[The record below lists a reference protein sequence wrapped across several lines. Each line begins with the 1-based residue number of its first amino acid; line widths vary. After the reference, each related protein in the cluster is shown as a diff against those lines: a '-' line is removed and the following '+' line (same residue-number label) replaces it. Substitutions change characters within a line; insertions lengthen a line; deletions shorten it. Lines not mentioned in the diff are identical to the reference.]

1 MNNGSMDRII
11 SELISTKKL
20 VIPSKTTEKVTP
32 LRRFDFTLRHL
43 LLSINNLQKKTINII
58 SRHSNTESG
67 EQMDL
72 TTFRSIDPVYYVVT
86 AGFLGLI
93 FVVFLIRYVLK
104 QDEGSTQI
112 KEISGAIKEGGL
124 AFLHREYKILGVFV
138 IVVAAVLWIAL
149 GWRQSFSFIF
159 GALCSMSAGY
169 IGMNMAIRSNGRTAN
184 AARKSL
190 NEGLTISFRGGT
202 VMGIVVVS
210 IGVLGLSLLYFMFHT
225 STDFIYIIP
234 SYGFG
239 ASSVALFA
247 RVGGGIYTKGADAAA
262 DLVGKVEKGIPED
275 DPRNAA
281 VIADLVGDNV
291 GDVAG
296 MGADLFESYVDS
308 IIATMTLGMIA
319 VTFGYAANNP
329 TAWHLPMMVAA
340 GGVIA
345 SILGVFLVRV
355 GEKPEMKALLISLRR
370 GAFSAAILTAIFSF
384 FAVYYL
390 HADIGIF
397 YAILAGLIA
406 GILIGE
412 STNYFTS
419 YAYKPT
425 KKISEAAKTGAGT
438 NIIRGFSNG
447 LLSTALPLIIVAFA
461 ILVAY
466 RFASYYGIAISGIG
480 MLSTLGISLATD
492 AYGPVADNAGGIVEM
507 TGLGENIRKRTDA
520 LDSLGNTTAATGKGF
535 AIGSAALTALALM
548 LSYAFMAEIV
558 YIEGGKF
565 VFTDELM
572 SSFLSPSVMAGMFI
586 GIMLPAIFCALTLS
600 AAGKNAFVI
609 IEEVRRQFREIPGI
623 MEGKTK
629 PEYGKCVD
637 ISTKGALKM
646 MIVPSLMAIAAPLL
660 VGFILGKYALGGFL
674 IGAVGCGFMLAIT
687 MANAGGSWDNAKKW
701 IETGNFDGK
710 GSDAHKASVI
720 GDTVGDPMKD
730 TAGPSLNIMIKL
742 MSVISLVFA
751 PVLEHCY
758 GLI

>member
-1 MNNGSMDRII
+1 
-11 SELISTKKL
+11 
-20 VIPSKTTEKVTP
+20 
-32 LRRFDFTLRHL
+32 
-43 LLSINNLQKKTINII
+43 
-58 SRHSNTESG
+58 
-67 EQMDL
+67 MDL
-72 TTFRSIDPVYYVVT
+72 TVLRSVDPMYGAVT
-86 AGFLGLI
+86 ASLLGLI
-93 FVVFLIRYVLK
+93 FVIFLVRYVLK
-104 QDEGSTQI
+104 QDEGSDKI
-112 KEISGAIKEGGL
+112 KEISGAIKEGAL

-138 IVVAAVLWIAL
+138 IAVAVLLWAVPGL
-149 GWRQSFSFIF
+149 GWRQSFSFMF
-159 GALCSMSAGY
+159 GALCSVGAGY
-169 IGMNMAIRSNGRTAN
+169 LGMNMAVRSNGRTAN
-184 AARKSL
+184 AAKKSL
-190 NEGLTISFRGGT
+190 NEGLKVSFRGGA
-202 VMGIVVVS
+202 VMGMFVVS
-210 IGVLGLSLLYFMFHT
+210 IGVLGLSLLYFVFHT
-225 STDFIYIIP
+225 SPDFISIIP
-234 SYGFG
+234 AYGFG

-281 VIADLVGDNV
+281 VIADFVGDNV

-308 IIATMTLGMIA
+308 IIATMTLCVIA
-319 VTFGYAANNP
+319 VTFGYAADEP

-340 GGVIA
+340 GGIVA
-345 SILGVFLVRV
+345 SIIGIFMVRV
-355 GEKPEMKALLISLRR
+355 GEKPEMKALLTALRR
-370 GAFSAAILTAIFSF
+370 GTFSAAVFTAIFSF
-384 FAVYYL
+384 LAVYYL
-390 HADIGIF
+390 KADLGIF
-397 YAILAGLIA
+397 WAVLAGLIA

-419 YAYKPT
+419 YAYLPT
-425 KKISEAAKTGAGT
+425 RKISEASITGAGT

-447 LLSTALPLIIVAFA
+447 LLSTAFPLLIVAFA
-461 ILVAY
+461 VLAAY
-466 RFASYYGIAISGIG
+466 KFAGFYGIAISGIG

-507 TGLGENIRKRTDA
+507 SGLGEEIRKRTDA

-548 LSYAFMAEIV
+548 LSYTMAVGIV
-558 YIEGGKF
+558 EVKEETL
-565 VFTDELM
+565 VLSTPLS
-572 SSFLSPSVMAGMFI
+572 SSFLSPHVMAGMFI
-586 GIMLPAIFCALTLS
+586 GIILPAVFCALTLS
-600 AAGKNAFVI
+600 AAGKNSFVI
-609 IEEVRRQFREIPGI
+609 IEEVRRQFREIPGL
-623 MEGKTK
+623 MEGTAK

-646 MIVPSLMAIAAPLL
+646 MILPSLMAIVAPLL
-660 VGFILGKYALGGFL
+660 VGFMLGKYALGGFL
-674 IGAVGCGFMLAIT
+674 IGAIGCGFMLAVT

-701 IETGNFDGK
+701 IESGNFGGK

-751 PVLEHCY
+751 SVFAHCN